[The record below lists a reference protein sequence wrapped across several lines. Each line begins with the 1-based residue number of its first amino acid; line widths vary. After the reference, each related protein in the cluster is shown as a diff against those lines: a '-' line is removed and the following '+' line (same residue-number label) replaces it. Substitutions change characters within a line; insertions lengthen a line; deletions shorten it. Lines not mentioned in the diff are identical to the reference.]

1 MPIGAQGEI
10 YDADLAGRWISP
22 MHPQII
28 RDEPGPCPICGMDL
42 VPTTRY
48 GYSNEP
54 LEQPAVLHVPRSAV
68 LMAGDNSV
76 VYVETEPGRFELRP
90 VDLGPHPV
98 GTGRNPQR
106 SGSLEQVFVNILLNA
121 VDAINEFK
129 DDKKEKRISIETALS
144 EDEAII
150 TFTDTGSGISEENI
164 SKIFEP
170 FFTTK
175 SQGKG
180 TGLGLWVSYGII
192 KSFLG
197 NIEVKSNPEQGTTFT
212 VILPVEHI
220 KDLKMTEKILVVD
233 DEDIIRESL
242 SFILKKEKY
251 EVEEAANGKIAFDM
265 LKETSYD
272 LVITDI
278 EMPEMKGIE
287 LLDEIKKMNLQTNT
301 IVITA
306 YGSME
311 TAIAALRSGASDYI
325 LKPVEFDELL
335 FKVKKLFEV
344 RDLHLENRIL
354 RKELQREYD
363 YNNIVGKSPAIT
375 QIFEMIKAV
384 ADTDS
389 TVLISG
395 NSGTGKELVARAL
408 HFNSKRTNKPFIA
421 LNCGAISENLIES
434 ELFGHKKG
442 AFTGAISDKEGFIKA
457 AESGTL
463 FLDEISE
470 MPPQLQVKLLRAI
483 QEKEYT
489 PVGTTVSL
497 PVNVRFIASTNRN
510 LLEYVSQGKFREDL
524 FYRLNVVDIH
534 LPSLKERE
542 SDIPLLADF
551 FLDKYRRQMNKNIK
565 GISNDAMRSLMN
577 HEWKGEI
584 RELENVI
591 ERSVIFCN
599 EDFINVK
606 HLPVQFQT
614 EVEPTDFFPSGSLD
628 ESVKRFEK
636 DIITRALEA
645 NDFNKE
651 KTADEL
657 QVGLSTLYRK
667 MKELD
672 IQI

>member
-1 MPIGAQGEI
+1 
-10 YDADLAGRWISP
+10 
-22 MHPQII
+22 
-28 RDEPGPCPICGMDL
+28 
-42 VPTTRY
+42 
-48 GYSNEP
+48 
-54 LEQPAVLHVPRSAV
+54 
-68 LMAGDNSV
+68 MA
-76 VYVETEPGRFELRP
+76 
-90 VDLGPHPV
+90 
-98 GTGRNPQR
+98 
-106 SGSLEQVFVNILLNA
+106 
-121 VDAINEFK
+121 
-129 DDKKEKRISIETALS
+129 
-144 EDEAII
+144 
-150 TFTDTGSGISEENI
+150 
-164 SKIFEP
+164 
-170 FFTTK
+170 
-175 SQGKG
+175 
-180 TGLGLWVSYGII
+180 
-192 KSFLG
+192 
-197 NIEVKSNPEQGTTFT
+197 
-212 VILPVEHI
+212 
-220 KDLKMTEKILVVD
+220 EKILVVD

-242 SFILKKEKY
+242 SYILTKEKY
-251 EVEEAANGKIAFDM
+251 EVTEAANGKVAFDM
-265 LKETSYD
+265 LKETSFD
-272 LVITDI
+272 LVITDL

-287 LLDEIKKMNLQTNT
+287 LLDEIKKMNLQTST

-311 TAIAALRSGASDYI
+311 TAIAALRGGASDYI

-335 FKVKKLFEV
+335 IKVKKLFEM

-363 YNNIVGKSPAIT
+363 YTNIIGKSPAIQ

-395 NSGTGKELVARAL
+395 NSGTGKELVAKAL
-408 HFNSKRTNKPFIA
+408 HYNSKRSNKPFIA

-457 AESGTL
+457 AEGGTL

-497 PVNVRFIASTNRN
+497 PVNVRFISSTNRN
-510 LLEYVSQGKFREDL
+510 LQEYVVQGKFREDL

-534 LPSLKERE
+534 LPSLKERDG
-542 SDIPLLADF
+542 DIPLLADH
-551 FLDKYRRQMNKNIK
+551 FLNKYRKQMNKNIK
-565 GISNDAMRSLMN
+565 GISNDAMRALMN

-591 ERSVIFCN
+591 ERAVIFCN
-599 EDFINVK
+599 EDFIAMN
-606 HLPVQFQT
+606 HLPVQFQS
-614 EVEPTDFFPSGSLD
+614 PSDHSDYSPSGSLD
-628 ESVKRFEK
+628 DSVKRFEK
-636 DIITRALEA
+636 EIIIRALEA
-645 NDFNKE
+645 NEFNKE
-651 KTADEL
+651 KTAETL

>member
-1 MPIGAQGEI
+1 
-10 YDADLAGRWISP
+10 
-22 MHPQII
+22 
-28 RDEPGPCPICGMDL
+28 
-42 VPTTRY
+42 
-48 GYSNEP
+48 
-54 LEQPAVLHVPRSAV
+54 
-68 LMAGDNSV
+68 
-76 VYVETEPGRFELRP
+76 
-90 VDLGPHPV
+90 
-98 GTGRNPQR
+98 
-106 SGSLEQVFVNILLNA
+106 
-121 VDAINEFK
+121 
-129 DDKKEKRISIETALS
+129 
-144 EDEAII
+144 
-150 TFTDTGSGISEENI
+150 
-164 SKIFEP
+164 
-170 FFTTK
+170 
-175 SQGKG
+175 
-180 TGLGLWVSYGII
+180 
-192 KSFLG
+192 
-197 NIEVKSNPEQGTTFT
+197 
-212 VILPVEHI
+212 
-220 KDLKMTEKILVVD
+220 MTEKILVVD

-242 SFILKKEKY
+242 SYILRKEKY
-251 EVEEAANGKIAFDM
+251 EVAEAANGKIAFEM
-265 LKETSYD
+265 LRETSYD

-278 EMPEMKGIE
+278 EMPGMKGIE
-287 LLDEIKKMNLQTNT
+287 LLNEIRKMNMQTST

-335 FKVKKLFEV
+335 IKVKKLFEV

-363 YNNIVGKSPAIT
+363 YNNIVGKSSAIM

-408 HFNSKRTNKPFIA
+408 HFNSKRANKPFIA

-442 AFTGAISDKEGFIKA
+442 AFTGAIIDKDGFIKA
-457 AESGTL
+457 AEAGTL

-489 PVGTTVSL
+489 PVGTTISL
-497 PVNVRFIASTNRN
+497 PVNVRFVASTNRN
-510 LLEYVSQGKFREDL
+510 LQEYVAQGKFREDL

-551 FLDKYRRQMNKNIK
+551 FLDKYRRQMNKSIK

-606 HLPVQFQT
+606 HLPVQFQSVVAPA
-614 EVEPTDFFPSGSLD
+614 EFFPSGSLD

-645 NDFNKE
+645 NEFNKE

>member
-1 MPIGAQGEI
+1 M
-10 YDADLAGRWISP
+10 S
-22 MHPQII
+22 
-28 RDEPGPCPICGMDL
+28 
-42 VPTTRY
+42 
-48 GYSNEP
+48 
-54 LEQPAVLHVPRSAV
+54 
-68 LMAGDNSV
+68 
-76 VYVETEPGRFELRP
+76 
-90 VDLGPHPV
+90 
-98 GTGRNPQR
+98 
-106 SGSLEQVFVNILLNA
+106 
-121 VDAINEFK
+121 
-129 DDKKEKRISIETALS
+129 
-144 EDEAII
+144 
-150 TFTDTGSGISEENI
+150 
-164 SKIFEP
+164 
-170 FFTTK
+170 
-175 SQGKG
+175 
-180 TGLGLWVSYGII
+180 
-192 KSFLG
+192 
-197 NIEVKSNPEQGTTFT
+197 
-212 VILPVEHI
+212 
-220 KDLKMTEKILVVD
+220 EKILVVD

-242 SFILKKEKY
+242 SYILTKEKY
-251 EVEEAANGKIAFDM
+251 EVAEAPNGKAAFEM

-278 EMPEMKGIE
+278 EMQEMKGIE

-335 FKVKKLFEV
+335 IKVKKLFEV
-344 RDLHLENRIL
+344 RELHLENRIL
-354 RKELQREYD
+354 RRELQREYD
-363 YNNIVGKSPAIT
+363 YTNIIGKSPAIT
-375 QIFEMIKAV
+375 QVFEMIKAV
-384 ADTDS
+384 ADTES

-395 NSGTGKELVARAL
+395 NSGTGKELVAKAL
-408 HFNSKRTNKPFIA
+408 HYNSKRTNKPFIA

-457 AESGTL
+457 AEGGTL

-489 PVGTTVSL
+489 PVGTTLSL

-510 LLEYVSQGKFREDL
+510 LQEYVGQGKFREDL
-524 FYRLNVVDIH
+524 YYRLNVVDIH

-542 SDIPLLADF
+542 GDILLLADH
-551 FLDKYRRQMNKNIK
+551 FLNKYRKQMNKNIK
-565 GISNDAMRSLMN
+565 GISNDAMRALMN
-577 HEWKGEI
+577 HEWRGEI

-599 EDFINVK
+599 EDFINIK
-606 HLPVQFQT
+606 HLPAQFQSIT
-614 EVEPTDFFPSGSLD
+614 EHSEYSPSGSLD

-645 NDFNKE
+645 NEFNKE
-651 KTADEL
+651 KTAETL

>member
-1 MPIGAQGEI
+1 
-10 YDADLAGRWISP
+10 
-22 MHPQII
+22 
-28 RDEPGPCPICGMDL
+28 
-42 VPTTRY
+42 
-48 GYSNEP
+48 
-54 LEQPAVLHVPRSAV
+54 
-68 LMAGDNSV
+68 MA
-76 VYVETEPGRFELRP
+76 ER
-90 VDLGPHPV
+90 
-98 GTGRNPQR
+98 
-106 SGSLEQVFVNILLNA
+106 
-121 VDAINEFK
+121 
-129 DDKKEKRISIETALS
+129 
-144 EDEAII
+144 
-150 TFTDTGSGISEENI
+150 
-164 SKIFEP
+164 
-170 FFTTK
+170 
-175 SQGKG
+175 
-180 TGLGLWVSYGII
+180 
-192 KSFLG
+192 
-197 NIEVKSNPEQGTTFT
+197 
-212 VILPVEHI
+212 
-220 KDLKMTEKILVVD
+220 ILVVD

-242 SFILKKEKY
+242 SFILRKEKY
-251 EVEEAANGKIAFDM
+251 EVEEAANGKIAFEM
-265 LKETSYD
+265 LKESSYD
-272 LVITDI
+272 LVITDL

-287 LLDEIKKMNLQTNT
+287 LLDELRKVNLQTNT

-335 FKVKKLFEV
+335 IKVKKLFEV

-354 RKELQREYD
+354 RRELQRDYD
-363 YNNIVGKSPAIT
+363 YTNIIGKSPAIQ

-395 NSGTGKELVARAL
+395 NSGTGKELVAKAL
-408 HFNSKRTNKPFIA
+408 HYNSKRSNKPFVA

-442 AFTGAISDKEGFIKA
+442 AFTGAISDKDGFIKA
-457 AESGTL
+457 AEGGTL

-510 LLEYVSQGKFREDL
+510 LMEYVNQGKFREDL

-534 LPSLKERE
+534 LPSIKERE
-542 SDIPLLADF
+542 GDISLLADF
-551 FLDKYRRQMNKNIK
+551 FLDKYRKQMNKNIK
-565 GISNDAMRSLMN
+565 GISNDAMRALMN

-591 ERSVIFCN
+591 ERAVIFCN

-606 HLPVQFQT
+606 NLPAQFQSDT
-614 EVEPTDFFPSGSLD
+614 EPSDYSPSGSLD

-636 DIITRALEA
+636 EIITRALEA
-645 NDFNKE
+645 NEFNKE
-651 KTADEL
+651 KTADTL

>member
-1 MPIGAQGEI
+1 
-10 YDADLAGRWISP
+10 
-22 MHPQII
+22 
-28 RDEPGPCPICGMDL
+28 
-42 VPTTRY
+42 
-48 GYSNEP
+48 
-54 LEQPAVLHVPRSAV
+54 
-68 LMAGDNSV
+68 MA
-76 VYVETEPGRFELRP
+76 
-90 VDLGPHPV
+90 
-98 GTGRNPQR
+98 
-106 SGSLEQVFVNILLNA
+106 
-121 VDAINEFK
+121 
-129 DDKKEKRISIETALS
+129 
-144 EDEAII
+144 
-150 TFTDTGSGISEENI
+150 
-164 SKIFEP
+164 
-170 FFTTK
+170 
-175 SQGKG
+175 
-180 TGLGLWVSYGII
+180 
-192 KSFLG
+192 
-197 NIEVKSNPEQGTTFT
+197 
-212 VILPVEHI
+212 
-220 KDLKMTEKILVVD
+220 EKILVVD

-242 SFILKKEKY
+242 SFILRKEKY
-251 EVEEAANGKIAFDM
+251 EVEEATNGKIAFEM
-265 LKETSYD
+265 LKESSYD
-272 LVITDI
+272 LVITDL

-287 LLDEIKKMNLQTNT
+287 LLDELRKMNLQTNT

-335 FKVKKLFEV
+335 IKVKKLFEV

-354 RKELQREYD
+354 RRELQRD
-363 YNNIVGKSPAIT
+363 YNYTNIIGKSAAIA
-375 QIFEMIKAV
+375 QIFDMIKAV

-395 NSGTGKELVARAL
+395 NSGTGKELVAKAL
-408 HFNSKRTNKPFIA
+408 HYNSKRSNKPFIA

-457 AESGTL
+457 AEAGTL

-489 PVGTTVSL
+489 PVGTTISL

-510 LLEYVSQGKFREDL
+510 LLEYVNQGKFREDL

-542 SDIPLLADF
+542 GDIPLLADF
-551 FLDKYRRQMNKNIK
+551 FLDKYRKQMNKNIK
-565 GISNDAMRSLMN
+565 GISNDAMRALMN

-591 ERSVIFCN
+591 ERAVIFCN

-606 HLPVQFQT
+606 NLPAQFQSAT
-614 EVEPTDFFPSGSLD
+614 EPSEYSPSGSLD

-636 DIITRALEA
+636 EIIIRALEA
-645 NDFNKE
+645 NEFNKE
-651 KTADEL
+651 KTADTL

>member
-1 MPIGAQGEI
+1 
-10 YDADLAGRWISP
+10 
-22 MHPQII
+22 
-28 RDEPGPCPICGMDL
+28 
-42 VPTTRY
+42 
-48 GYSNEP
+48 
-54 LEQPAVLHVPRSAV
+54 
-68 LMAGDNSV
+68 MA
-76 VYVETEPGRFELRP
+76 
-90 VDLGPHPV
+90 
-98 GTGRNPQR
+98 
-106 SGSLEQVFVNILLNA
+106 
-121 VDAINEFK
+121 
-129 DDKKEKRISIETALS
+129 
-144 EDEAII
+144 
-150 TFTDTGSGISEENI
+150 
-164 SKIFEP
+164 
-170 FFTTK
+170 
-175 SQGKG
+175 
-180 TGLGLWVSYGII
+180 
-192 KSFLG
+192 
-197 NIEVKSNPEQGTTFT
+197 
-212 VILPVEHI
+212 
-220 KDLKMTEKILVVD
+220 EKILVVD

-242 SFILKKEKY
+242 SYILRKEKY
-251 EVEEAANGKIAFDM
+251 EVEEAANGKIAFEM
-265 LKETSYD
+265 LKESSYD
-272 LVITDI
+272 LLITDL
-278 EMPEMKGIE
+278 EMPEMKGIA
-287 LLDEIKKMNLQTNT
+287 LLDELKKMNLQTNT

-325 LKPVEFDELL
+325 LKPVEFDELII
-335 FKVKKLFEV
+335 KVKKLFNV

-354 RKELQREYD
+354 RRELQRDYD
-363 YNNIVGKSPAIT
+363 YTNIIGKSAAIA
-375 QIFEMIKAV
+375 QIFDMIKAV

-395 NSGTGKELVARAL
+395 NSGTGKELVAKAL
-408 HFNSKRTNKPFIA
+408 HYNSKRSNKPFIA

-457 AESGTL
+457 AEAGTL

-510 LLEYVSQGKFREDL
+510 LMEYVNQGKFREDL

-542 SDIPLLADF
+542 SDIPLLADY
-551 FLDKYRRQMNKNIK
+551 FLDKYRKQMNKNIK
-565 GISNDAMRSLMN
+565 GISNDAMRAMMN

-591 ERSVIFCN
+591 ERAVIFCN

-606 HLPVQFQT
+606 NLPSQFQSDT
-614 EVEPTDFFPSGSLD
+614 EPSDFSPSGSLD
-628 ESVKRFEK
+628 ESVRRFEK
-636 DIITRALEA
+636 EIITRALES

-651 KTADEL
+651 KTADTL